1 MSAPPPLHRR
11 HLLLCGVLGGA
22 SGLLA
27 AYGLNAY
34 RDRGVEVLRRY
45 AEARREKLPLKIIL
59 VRHGQSEG
67 NLDKTLFKTKGDN
80 LMELTELGSRQAVA
94 VGKRVKKVVHDEKV
108 HFYVSP
114 FQRTLQTARNMIFSA
129 FDPYQVVDV
138 SVDPR
143 IREQEFGNLQGDNF
157 VGLRQESTKIR
168 RFWYRFPTGESG
180 ADVYDRTRQWW
191 DSMMDRHLM
200 EQSGASSIIVVTHG
214 LTMRLILMQLFHWS
228 PNTFHTVWNPD
239 NCAMYVLQK
248 NMSSSAH
255 YPYFVD
261 EAEGDRI
268 MSSID
273 LVVTFQDNSTKQL
286 TMVDY
291 LSIPPPRTLQL
302 PAVKQL
308 LAEQFG
314 FDPLDIKG
322 IDFYNGIFQRFKLPP
337 SIQDVAATARPS
349 CEPAGLPHT
358 DQVRG
363 MISSALHTA
372 DGKVWR
378 VVQKVIDRRE
388 AWPRLAKE
396 NAGMLLV
403 AAQGAHGSIRATPHT
418 GFFWGSR
425 DFLYLVCRY
434 IRARPEI
441 FDAMVTAMFEE
452 VYSMDPELPA
462 EVIDAVFKELLVH
475 EGLTFAQCEHVIDKL
490 MQRGE
495 QIEYLFHE
503 WSGVFPALP
512 AAARQALAKGLLPSV
527 GRCPHAALDFVLKE
541 LDALPQ
547 PEGHRNDFSIDST
560 VNRLVTVSS
569 RVCRRTHFSVSSK
582 VE

>member
-1 MSAPPPLHRR
+1 MSAPPPLQRR

-34 RDRGVEVLRRY
+34 RDRGAEVLRR
-45 AEARREKLPLKIIL
+45 
-59 VRHGQSEG
+59 

-129 FDPYQVVDV
+129 FEPYQVVDV

-273 LVVTFQDNSTKQL
+273 LAQPSECGLQSCEFSAMAVQIHAGALVASTTDHKVVTFQDNSTKQL

-302 PAVKQL
+302 ANLNPEWSQELLKQKVL
-308 LAEQFG
+308 CL
-314 FDPLDIKG
+314 
-322 IDFYNGIFQRFKLPP
+322 LPP
-337 SIQDVAATARPS
+337 SIQEVAASARPIS
-349 CEPAGLPHT
+349 EPAGLPHT

-396 NAGMLLV
+396 NAAMLLGF
-403 AAQGAHGSIRATPHT
+403 AQGAHGSIRATPHT

-462 EVIDAVFKELLVH
+462 EVIDAVFKDLLVH

-547 PEGHRNDFSIDST
+547 PEGCARHTNAWWGWY
-560 VNRLVTVSS
+560 VSFG
-569 RVCRRTHFSVSSK
+569 CMRRRQRWRK
-582 VE
+582 R

>member
-1 MSAPPPLHRR
+1 MQPSRLDV
-11 HLLLCGVLGGA
+11 LLSTKDMA
-22 SGLLA
+22 SQKGGLLSLA
-27 AYGLNAY
+27 VVTANMIGSSAKALQRNCGFSIS
-34 RDRGVEVLRRY
+34 RIGSR
-45 AEARREKLPLKIIL
+45 
-59 VRHGQSEG
+59 SENSNPWSQPR

-80 LMELTELGSRQAVA
+80 LMELTESCPEIFKNTQAEFSPRTPLHCTATLPVCPCFPVLSLSGSGSVLQSFVTVEEAFRGFHVAVALVAFGDLQWQKQPTQPVKAVA

-129 FDPYQVVDV
+129 FDPYQVVAV

-302 PAVKQL
+302 PAVKEL

-314 FDPLDIKG
+314 LDPLDIKG
-322 IDFYNGIFQRFKLPP
+322 IDFYNGIFQRFK
-337 SIQDVAATARPS
+337 
-349 CEPAGLPHT
+349 
-358 DQVRG
+358 
-363 MISSALHTA
+363 
-372 DGKVWR
+372 
-378 VVQKVIDRRE
+378 
-388 AWPRLAKE
+388 
-396 NAGMLLV
+396 
-403 AAQGAHGSIRATPHT
+403 
-418 GFFWGSR
+418 
-425 DFLYLVCRY
+425 
-434 IRARPEI
+434 
-441 FDAMVTAMFEE
+441 
-452 VYSMDPELPA
+452 
-462 EVIDAVFKELLVH
+462 
-475 EGLTFAQCEHVIDKL
+475 
-490 MQRGE
+490 
-495 QIEYLFHE
+495 
-503 WSGVFPALP
+503 
-512 AAARQALAKGLLPSV
+512 
-527 GRCPHAALDFVLKE
+527 
-541 LDALPQ
+541 
-547 PEGHRNDFSIDST
+547 
-560 VNRLVTVSS
+560 
-569 RVCRRTHFSVSSK
+569 
-582 VE
+582 